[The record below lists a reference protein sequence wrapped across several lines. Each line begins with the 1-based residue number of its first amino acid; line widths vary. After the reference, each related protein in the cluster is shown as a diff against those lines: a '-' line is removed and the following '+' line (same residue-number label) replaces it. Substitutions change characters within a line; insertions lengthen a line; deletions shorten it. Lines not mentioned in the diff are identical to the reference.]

1 MTGPSVTVP
10 RDAACRERRFDPRI
24 LYSGS
29 RLIVLFLLC
38 VVLTLASP
46 VFLTGTNALNVLRV
60 ASLLVILGIGETI
73 VILTAGID
81 LSIGSVLTLS
91 SVIAATGLK
100 AGIPLPL
107 ALASGL
113 AVGAGLGLLNGLM
126 VAVVKLPA
134 FIATYGMMWVATGF
148 AVVILKGHVIYG
160 FRENFRYLGIGNL
173 MGVPMPIIIMV
184 LLWIPAYLLLRRTTF
199 GRSIYAVGANQE
211 TARLS
216 GIKKDQTLILAYT
229 LSGLLAGAAGLL
241 YVARLNAS
249 EAGIGTNMLLPAI
262 AAVVIGGTSL
272 FGGEG
277 GIVGTLIGALIM
289 TIVQNGMNLLG
300 IESVWQGVILGAL
313 IALAV
318 LLDQWA
324 RKALAGETG

>member
-1 MTGPSVTVP
+1 VTTEIEVKS
-10 RDAACRERRFDPRI
+10 ERNYLDPRI

-29 RLIVLFLLC
+29 RLFVLVLLLIA
-38 VVLTLASP
+38 LTLASP

-91 SVIAATGLK
+91 SVIAAAGLK
-100 AGIPLPL
+100 ADVPLPL

-113 AVGAGLGLLNGLM
+113 AVGAGLGFLNGLM

-134 FIATYGMMWVATGF
+134 FIATYGMMWVASGF
-148 AVVILKGHVIYG
+148 AVVLLKGHVIYG
-160 FRENFRYLGIGNL
+160 FKDDFRFLGIGNPV
-173 MGVPMPIIIMV
+173 GVPMPILIMAI
-184 LLWIPAYLLLRRTTF
+184 LWVPVYFLLRRTTF
-199 GRSIYAVGANQE
+199 GRAVYAVGANQE
-211 TARLS
+211 AARLS
-216 GIKKDQTLILAYT
+216 GVKRDQTILLAYT
-229 LSGLLAGAAGLL
+229 LSGFLAAAAGLV

-249 EAGIGTNMLLPAI
+249 EAGIGANMLLPTI

-300 IESVWQGVILGAL
+300 IESVWQGVVLGAL
-313 IALAV
+313 IAVAV
-318 LLDQWA
+318 LMDQWA
-324 RKALAGETG
+324 RKTLARESR

>member
-1 MTGPSVTVP
+1 MTTGIEVKS
-10 RDAACRERRFDPRI
+10 RGGFLDPRI

-29 RLIVLFLLC
+29 RFFVLILLC
-38 VVLTLASP
+38 IALTLASP

-81 LSIGSVLTLS
+81 LSIGAVLTLS
-91 SVIAATGLK
+91 SVIAA
-100 AGIPLPL
+100 AGIKADVPLPL

-113 AVGAGLGLLNGLM
+113 AVGAGLGFLNGLM

-134 FIATYGMMWVATGF
+134 FIATYGMLWVASGF
-148 AVVILKGHVIYG
+148 AVVLLKGHVIYG
-160 FRENFRYLGIGNL
+160 FKEDFRFLGVGNL
-173 MGVPMPIIIMV
+173 MGIPMPIIIMV
-184 LLWIPAYLLLRRTTF
+184 ILWIPAYLLMRRTTF
-199 GRSIYAVGANQE
+199 GRSLYAVGANQE
-211 TARLS
+211 AARLS
-216 GIKKDQTLILAYT
+216 GIKKDRTLILAYT
-229 LSGLLAGAAGLL
+229 LSGLLAAAAGLV

-249 EAGIGTNMLLPAI
+249 EAGIGANMLLPAI

-300 IESVWQGVILGAL
+300 IESVWQGVVLGAL
-313 IALAV
+313 IVVAV

-324 RKALAGETG
+324 RKTMARE

>member
-1 MTGPSVTVP
+1 VTIGRV
-10 RDAACRERRFDPRI
+10 AHSRERKVDPRI

-29 RLIVLFLLC
+29 RLFVLILLCIVLT
-38 VVLTLASP
+38 VASP
-46 VFLTGTNALNVLRV
+46 VFLTGTNTLNILRV
-60 ASLLVILGIGETI
+60 ASLLVILAIGETI

-81 LSIGSVLTLS
+81 LSIGAVLTLS
-91 SVIAATGLK
+91 RVIAATMLK
-100 AGIPLPL
+100 ADMSLPL
-107 ALASGL
+107 SLTSGL

-134 FIATYGMMWVATGF
+134 FIATYGMMWVASGF

-160 FRENFRYLGIGNL
+160 FKEQFRFLGVGSL
-173 MGVPMPIIIMV
+173 MGIPVPIIIMV

-199 GRSIYAVGANQE
+199 GRSLYAVGANQE
-211 TARLS
+211 AARLS
-216 GIKKDQTLILAYT
+216 GVKKDQTLILAYT
-229 LSGLLAGAAGLL
+229 LSGFLAAAAGLV
-241 YVARLNAS
+241 YVSRLNAS
-249 EAGIGTNMLLPAI
+249 EAGIGGNMLLPAI

-313 IALAV
+313 IAVAV

-324 RKALAGETG
+324 RKALADESS

>member
-1 MTGPSVTVP
+1 VTTGIEVKS
-10 RDAACRERRFDPRI
+10 RGGFLDPRI

-29 RLIVLFLLC
+29 RLFVLILLGIA
-38 VVLTLASP
+38 LTLASP

-81 LSIGSVLTLS
+81 LSIGAVLTLS
-91 SVIAATGLK
+91 SVIAA
-100 AGIPLPL
+100 AGIKADVPLPL

-113 AVGAGLGLLNGLM
+113 AVGAGLGFLNGLM

-134 FIATYGMMWVATGF
+134 FIATYGMMWVASGF
-148 AVVILKGHVIYG
+148 AVVLLKGHVIYG
-160 FRENFRYLGIGNL
+160 FKEDFRFLGVGNP
-173 MGVPMPIIIMV
+173 MGIPMPIIIMV
-184 LLWIPAYLLLRRTTF
+184 ILWIPAYLLMRRTTF
-199 GRSIYAVGANQE
+199 GRSLYAVGANQE
-211 TARLS
+211 AARLS
-216 GIKKDQTLILAYT
+216 GLNKDQTLILAYT
-229 LSGLLAGAAGLL
+229 LSGLLAAAAGLV

-249 EAGIGTNMLLPAI
+249 EAGIGANMLLPTI

-300 IESVWQGVILGAL
+300 IESVWQGVVLGAL
-313 IALAV
+313 IVVAV

-324 RKALAGETG
+324 RKTLARE

>member
-1 MTGPSVTVP
+1 MTTGIEVKS
-10 RDAACRERRFDPRI
+10 RGGFLDPRI

-29 RLIVLFLLC
+29 RLFVLILLGIA
-38 VVLTLASP
+38 LTLASP

-81 LSIGSVLTLS
+81 LSIGAVLTLS
-91 SVIAATGLK
+91 SVIAA
-100 AGIPLPL
+100 AGIKADVPLPL

-113 AVGAGLGLLNGLM
+113 AVGAGLGFLNGLM

-134 FIATYGMMWVATGF
+134 FIATYGMMWVASGF
-148 AVVILKGHVIYG
+148 AVVLLKGHVIYG
-160 FRENFRYLGIGNL
+160 FKEDFRFLGVGNP
-173 MGVPMPIIIMV
+173 MGIPMPIIIMV
-184 LLWIPAYLLLRRTTF
+184 ILWIPAYLLMRRTTF
-199 GRSIYAVGANQE
+199 GRSLYAVGANQE
-211 TARLS
+211 AARLS
-216 GIKKDQTLILAYT
+216 GLNKDQTLILAYT
-229 LSGLLAGAAGLL
+229 LSGLLAAAAGLV

-249 EAGIGTNMLLPAI
+249 EAGIGANMLLPTI

-300 IESVWQGVILGAL
+300 IESVWQGVVLGAL
-313 IALAV
+313 IVVAV

-324 RKALAGETG
+324 RKTLARESD